1 MGSAAAARAS
11 RPIVTVAIVDT
22 IALAIVGAIVST
34 MGGTV
39 STIGTT
45 GLTWAAGHGLLQGVP
60 GLGPGRPQPT
70 RTQTTTKARCV

>member
-1 MGSAAAARAS
+1 MGSAGTARVS

-22 IALAIVGAIVST
+22 IALSIAGAIVST
-34 MGGTV
+34 
-39 STIGTT
+39 IGAT

-70 RTQTTTKARCV
+70 RTQTTTKARCA